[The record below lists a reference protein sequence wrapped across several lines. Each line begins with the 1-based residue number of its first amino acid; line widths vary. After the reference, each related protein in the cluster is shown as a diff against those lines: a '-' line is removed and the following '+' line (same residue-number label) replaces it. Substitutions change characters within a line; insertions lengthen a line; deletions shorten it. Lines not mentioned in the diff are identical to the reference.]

1 MANFKNSESN
11 RYREVQSIS
20 ICGIYRSDEML
31 EITEEQLLSFDNV
44 NRARILKYIVLGLI
58 KYIPDRNT
66 KQLGE

>member
-1 MANFKNSESN
+1 
-11 RYREVQSIS
+11 
-20 ICGIYRSDEML
+20 ML

-58 KYIPDRNT
+58 TYIPDRNT

>member
-1 MANFKNSESN
+1 
-11 RYREVQSIS
+11 
-20 ICGIYRSDEML
+20 ML

-58 KYIPDRNT
+58 KYIPNRNT